1 MSKEIWEET
10 DLIRGFYA
18 GFQVGGMRKSMV
30 ADEEDER
37 RPKKKN
43 TTTKRRISELDFL
56 YLAFEFLFHFFN
68 QLIKGTTGISHF
80 RWHSD

>member
-10 DLIRGFYA
+10 DLIRWLL
-18 GFQVGGMRKSMV
+18 RRISSRRRPESMV

-56 YLAFEFLFHFFN
+56 YLDIEFLFHFFN